1 MKIIQTILASI
12 AALFGLVTIF
22 VGISVLLGSDP
33 GYVVYR
39 PLLIYN
45 TTMGIAYVAASIT
58 IWRNFTKSIY
68 LAASIFFLNL
78 IVLALIYFL
87 YTKGSLIAVDSLRA
101 MSVRTAVWLVLV
113 AAIAWLSR
121 RRKHNNF

>member
-1 MKIIQTILASI
+1 
-12 AALFGLVTIF
+12 
-22 VGISVLLGSDP
+22 
-33 GYVVYR
+33 
-39 PLLIYN
+39 
-45 TTMGIAYVAASIT
+45 MGIAYVAASIT

-101 MSVRTAVWLVLV
+101 MSVRTVVWLVLV
-113 AAIAWLSR
+113 AAIAWLIR